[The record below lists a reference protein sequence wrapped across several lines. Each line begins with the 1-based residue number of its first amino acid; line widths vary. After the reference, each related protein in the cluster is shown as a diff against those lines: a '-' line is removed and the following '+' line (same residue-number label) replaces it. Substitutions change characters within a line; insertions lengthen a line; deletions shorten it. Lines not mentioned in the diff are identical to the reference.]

1 MRTNGW
7 IISFRGLLCRK
18 FGIFAILK
26 WSSRWKNNFKWKC
39 WLVDRYVRE
48 EKEQPGFARSV
59 ASRTYGLII
68 ASSGARCRRGHLVR
82 ASTPWQTLPIF
93 FLFSPPHFLISP
105 SRFMPMFRW
114 RKSGAINNRT
124 LISPWLH
131 VPQLSL
137 TYVKKKE
144 ERKERTLD
152 STRTNTKYAFKEKK
166 LNEL

>member
-1 MRTNGW
+1 
-7 IISFRGLLCRK
+7 
-18 FGIFAILK
+18 
-26 WSSRWKNNFKWKC
+26 
-39 WLVDRYVRE
+39 
-48 EKEQPGFARSV
+48 
-59 ASRTYGLII
+59 
-68 ASSGARCRRGHLVR
+68 
-82 ASTPWQTLPIF
+82 
-93 FLFSPPHFLISP
+93 
-105 SRFMPMFRW
+105 MPMFRW